1 MTIEIIS
8 TPITGTP
15 LSRPAVEGSESPWYV
30 PRPNDSRGW
39 QERGNEARARLISAD
54 WVSDLWDAF
63 QPTGLAAEKLER
75 VRSSGFTVTTGQQ
88 PGLFGGPLYT
98 WWKALSAAA
107 LAGRLEALTGS
118 PVVPIF
124 WAATDDSDF
133 AEASYT
139 VVPTATGAE
148 RLEMTID
155 APQGTSLSAVKLGDL
170 SAQIEHL
177 ANSTGSAANPDALAA
192 IRKSYVPQATV
203 GGAYVQLLRELLEP
217 LGIPVLDAAHP
228 AVRKLGYP
236 MMREALERA
245 TEIENAL
252 EARGRDLKGAGHSAQ
267 VKLVKGRTL
276 VFLESKGKRDR
287 VRVKDAPDAL
297 ASGAAGDFGPNV
309 LLRPVVE
316 AAILPT
322 VAYVGGPA
330 EIAYFAQTTA
340 VASALGARAPL
351 IVPRWSGIVIE
362 PRIARILERYS
373 LSVEDFRDPHAVET
387 RIARDSLPPSLREG
401 IEDLREA
408 LDKTAS
414 CLAGKEG
421 ADLVSPGVLEGLK
434 RNVNHR
440 IERLERR
447 IAANVKRKGND
458 ALRDAAVARGFLF
471 PLGTPQERA
480 LNIIPLLARNGSELI
495 DAVMNETQKHAE
507 RIA

>member
-8 TPITGTP
+8 TPITGTT
-15 LSRPAVEGSESPWYV
+15 LSRPAVEGTESPWYV
-30 PRPNDSRGW
+30 RRPHDAREWKARGD
-39 QERGNEARARLISAD
+39 EARSRLISPD
-54 WVSDLWDAF
+54 WVNDLWDALE
-63 QPTGLAAEKLER
+63 PTGLAAENLGR
-75 VRSSGFTVTTGQQ
+75 VRSSGFAVTTGQQ

-98 WWKALSAAA
+98 WWKALSAAS
-107 LAGRLEALTGS
+107 LARHLEAMTGE

-139 VVPTATGAE
+139 VVPAASGAE
-148 RLEMTID
+148 RLEMKID
-155 APQGTSLSAVKLGDL
+155 APQGTSLSAVKLGDV
-170 SAQIEHL
+170 SAQIEQL
-177 ANSTGSAANPDALAA
+177 ASSTGSAANPDALAS
-192 IRKSYVPQATV
+192 IRKAYVADATV
-203 GGAYVQLLRELLEP
+203 GGAYVKLLRELLAP

-236 MMREALERA
+236 MMQQALERA
-245 TEIENAL
+245 GEIEDAL
-252 EARGRDLKGAGHSAQ
+252 DARGRELKSAGHSAQ
-267 VKLVKGRTL
+267 VKLVNGRTL
-276 VFLESKGKRDR
+276 VFLESDGKRDR
-287 VRVKDAPDAL
+287 VRVKDAPHAA
-297 ASGAAGDFGPNV
+297 ASGGAGDFGPNV
-309 LLRPVVE
+309 LLRPIVE

-340 VASALGARAPL
+340 VAAALGARAPL
-351 IVPRWSGIVIE
+351 IVPRWSGTVIE

-373 LSVEDFRDPHAVET
+373 LTVDDFRDPHAVES
-387 RIARDSLPPSLREG
+387 RIARDSLPPALRDG

-414 CLAGKEG
+414 CLAGKDG
-421 ADLVSPGVLEGLK
+421 SDLVSPGVLEGLK

-447 IAANVKRKGND
+447 IAANVKRKGNE

-480 LNIIPLLARNGSELI
+480 LNVIPLLARNGSQLI

>member
-1 MTIEIIS
+1 MTIEVIT

-30 PRPNDSRGW
+30 PRPHDPRGW
-39 QERGNEARARLISAD
+39 RERGDEARARLISTD
-54 WVSDLWDAF
+54 WVKELWDALD
-63 QPTGLAAEKLER
+63 PTGPAAGNLER
-75 VRSSGFTVTTGQQ
+75 ARSTGFAVTTGQQ

-98 WWKALSAAA
+98 WWKALSAAS
-107 LAGRLEALTGS
+107 LARRLEALTGE
-118 PVVPIF
+118 PVVPVF

-139 VVPTATGAE
+139 IVPTASGAE
-148 RLEMTID
+148 RIEMHID
-155 APQGTSLSAVKLGDL
+155 APQGTSLSAVKLGDV
-170 SAQIEHL
+170 SAQIEQL

-192 IRKSYVPQATV
+192 IRKSYVPDATV
-203 GGAYVQLLRELLEP
+203 GGAYVKLLRELLAP
-217 LGIPVLDAAHP
+217 LGVAVLDAAHP
-228 AVRKLGYP
+228 SVRRLGYP
-236 MMREALERA
+236 LMRQALERA
-245 TEIENAL
+245 NEIEAAL
-252 EARGRDLKGAGHSAQ
+252 DARGRELKSAGHSAQ

-276 VFLESKGKRDR
+276 VFLEPKGKRDR
-287 VRVKDAPDAL
+287 VRLKDVPDAL
-297 ASGAAGDFGPNV
+297 ASAAPGDFGPNV

-330 EIAYFAQTTA
+330 EIAYFAQTTS

-351 IVPRWSGIVIE
+351 IVPRWSGTVIE

-373 LSVEDFRDPHAVET
+373 LTVEDFRDPHAVET
-387 RIARDSLPPSLREG
+387 RIARDSLPGSLRDG

-408 LDKTAS
+408 LDRTAS

>member
-1 MTIEIIS
+1 VTIQIIS
-8 TPITGTP
+8 TPSIGTS
-15 LSRPAVEGSESPWYV
+15 LSRPAVEGSASPWYV
-30 PRPNDSRGW
+30 SRPNGSREW
-39 QERGNEARARLISAD
+39 QERGREARERLISSD
-54 WVSDLWDAF
+54 WVSDLWDALE
-63 QPTGLAAEKLER
+63 PTGAAADNLER
-75 VRSSGFTVTTGQQ
+75 IRSAGFAVTTGQQ

-98 WWKALSAAA
+98 WWKALSAAS
-107 LAGRLEALTGS
+107 LARRLEALTGE
-118 PVVPIF
+118 PVVPVF

-139 VVPTATGAE
+139 VVPSAAGAE
-148 RLEMTID
+148 RLEMNID
-155 APQGTSLSAVKLGDL
+155 APQGTSLSAVRLGDV
-170 SAQIEHL
+170 SAQIEQL
-177 ANSTGSAANPDALAA
+177 ENSTGSAANPDALAA
-192 IRKSYVPQATV
+192 IRKSYVPDATV
-203 GGAYVQLLRELLEP
+203 GGAYVKLLRELLAP

-228 AVRKLGYP
+228 SVRKLGYP
-236 MMREALERA
+236 MMRQALERA
-245 TEIENAL
+245 SDIEDAL
-252 EARGRDLKGAGHSAQ
+252 NARGVELKRAGHSAQ

-276 VFLESKGKRDR
+276 VFLESKGKRER
-287 VRVKDAPDAL
+287 VRVKDAPQAL
-297 ASGAAGDFGPNV
+297 STGASGDFGPNV

-351 IVPRWSGIVIE
+351 IVPRWSGTVIE
-362 PRIARILERYS
+362 PRIARILDRYS

-387 RIARDSLPPSLREG
+387 RIARDSLPASLREG

-480 LNIIPLLARNGSELI
+480 LNFIPLLARNGSELI

-507 RIA
+507 RLA